1 MAGES
6 SSNLIARWKARLV
19 STFTSQTFQYEPIE
33 MDEGSAG
40 LDKPLES
47 MIRPMNIRMGNGTG
61 EESIG
66 DTEAGTTS
74 RRPMALVEREQ
85 VRTKNTSLSSMEGD
99 EPTEEER
106 STLRR
111 VSDTIPWSAFL
122 VAVIEL
128 CERFTY
134 YGLSGP
140 FQNYIQNPYDDPRL
154 PGAIGMA

>member
-1 MAGES
+1 
-6 SSNLIARWKARLV
+6 
-19 STFTSQTFQYEPIE
+19 

-40 LDKPLES
+40 LDRLPENLLRSTNLDME
-47 MIRPMNIRMGNGTG
+47 NVTG
-61 EESIG
+61 EEDIG
-66 DTEAGTTS
+66 GVKLGTTS
-74 RRPMALVEREQ
+74 GRPMALMNRKH
-85 VRTKNTSLSSMEGD
+85 VRTENASLFSMEGD
-99 EPTEEER
+99 EPTEHER

-154 PGAIGMA
+154 PGAIGMSRRVPNA